1 MPVKKKFLKNLM
13 KNLRSKIMV
22 QEKIKRKLPYY
33 ITFSFDPEKYYKSF
47 SFWNEIQMIEYYTK
61 RGENAQ

>member
-1 MPVKKKFLKNLM
+1 
-13 KNLRSKIMV
+13 MV